1 MSFNRKDSG
10 LVEVK
15 KDDFKQGF
23 AQATV
28 QMESPLTCR
37 KRKANE
43 IDDEYDM
50 DKVWGI
56 VTDAEKWYFM
66 ECTLDE
72 ERKPSFKLSEPVI
85 VEYNDENMQIKVKKV
100 LGHIVWLLDEA
111 QKPGSSLGVDEE
123 KVVKKHRSL
132 SNLTGKLDK

>member
-1 MSFNRKDSG
+1 
-10 LVEVK
+10 
-15 KDDFKQGF
+15 
-23 AQATV
+23 
-28 QMESPLTCR
+28 MESSLTCR

-66 ECTLDE
+66 ECMLDE
-72 ERKPSFKLSEPVI
+72 ERKPSFRLSEPVI
-85 VEYNDENMQIKVKKV
+85 VEYNDENMQIKVKKI

-132 SNLTGKLDK
+132 SNLAEKSN